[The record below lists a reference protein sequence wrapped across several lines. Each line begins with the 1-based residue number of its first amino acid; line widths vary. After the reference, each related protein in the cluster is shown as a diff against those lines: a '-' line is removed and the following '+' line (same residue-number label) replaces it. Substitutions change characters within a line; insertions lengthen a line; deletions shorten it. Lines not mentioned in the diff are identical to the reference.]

1 MGLFFYL
8 LDNISTDSRVLH
20 KLLLFCLSIFI
31 YSLIYCFLFNKG
43 DFNYNTNYKKK
54 YISISDKFLE
64 MLYFSSITQSTVGFG
79 DISPKTRKAK
89 IIVVVQILTSFIL
102 LSL

>member
-8 LDNISTDSRVLH
+8 LDNISTNATVFH
-20 KLLLFCLSIFI
+20 KLTLFCISIFI
-31 YSLIYCFLFNKG
+31 YTLIYSFLFNKD
-43 DFNYNTNYKKK
+43 DFNYNTTSKN
-54 YISISDKFLE
+54 ISLNDTFLE

-89 IIVVVQILTSFIL
+89 VIVVIQILTSFIL